1 MSVQDGLRDLAARQ
15 DAAPFSFEMFEQHR
29 ARATARRR
37 AALWGSALSVAVLA
51 MVGLIA
57 LVTQP
62 RVSREALLVVAPE
75 STFAPQVELAPIEQ
89 PALVD
94 MSQFDVT
101 SELED
106 HIALL
111 DAELSAAR
119 VQRLPTEQLRR
130 IESTR
135 EQMNE
140 SLQRVSYAHALLS
153 L

>member
-1 MSVQDGLRDLAARQ
+1 MSLQDGLRSLAAHQ
-15 DAAPFSFEMFEQHR
+15 DAAPFSFDVFEQR
-29 ARATARRR
+29 RRRVVARRR
-37 AALWGSALSVAVLA
+37 AALWGSALSVALLVF
-51 MVGLIA
+51 VGFIA

-62 RVSREALLVVAPE
+62 QVRRDPLLAAAPA
-75 STFAPQVELAPIEQ
+75 TLPVELTPIEQ

-119 VQRLPTEQLRR
+119 VERMPAEQLRR